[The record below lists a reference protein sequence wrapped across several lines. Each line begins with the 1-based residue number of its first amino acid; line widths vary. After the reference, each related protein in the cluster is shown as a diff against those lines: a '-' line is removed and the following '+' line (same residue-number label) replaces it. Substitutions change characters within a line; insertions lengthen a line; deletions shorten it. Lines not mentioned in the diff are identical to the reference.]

1 MTTSSAHPSRV
12 PERRSAERFPCHA
25 VTFCRVTDVLDQVVL
40 EAGVRDISAGGICL
54 VLEASYP
61 PGARLG
67 AELVTDDNEA
77 CLFVWLRVEY
87 SDICCPGSRDRWLTG
102 CSFPGEVPREALRP
116 FMNRPRARRRDEGPR
131 TQQDVTFQG
140 VKISVHG
147 ERAAQVLR
155 EFRALPRLPG
165 LPGAGV
171 TELNPTGSARSP
183 ARKGGQMATWDFMLQ
198 RPGDTT
204 REPTQGEFFATERA
218 APANCS
224 RSFGPEVP
232 DLIFF

>member
-12 PERRSAERFPCHA
+12 LERPSAERFPCNA

-40 EAGVRDISAGGICL
+40 EAGAWDISAGWICL

-102 CSFPGEVPREALRP
+102 CSFQGEVPMEALRP
-116 FMNRPRARRRDEGPR
+116 FMNRARARRRDEEP
-131 TQQDVTFQG
+131 
-140 VKISVHG
+140 
-147 ERAAQVLR
+147 AA
-155 EFRALPRLPG
+155 
-165 LPGAGV
+165 
-171 TELNPTGSARSP
+171 
-183 ARKGGQMATWDFMLQ
+183 
-198 RPGDTT
+198 
-204 REPTQGEFFATERA
+204 
-218 APANCS
+218 
-224 RSFGPEVP
+224 
-232 DLIFF
+232 